1 MPPGPPNAAS
11 PWVTSGHL
19 LFQAGFLSQVTE
31 AVRKY
36 TNSDPEPAE
45 GKTLLAMH
53 FRTQVIQ
60 DVRRKLQKLEAG
72 LKPHCQPWQRGPSRS
87 ITTKT

>member
-1 MPPGPPNAAS
+1 MQLPHGDKFPM
-11 PWVTSGHL
+11 VTSGHL

-31 AVRKY
+31 AVSKY

-45 GKTLLAMH
+45 EKTLLAMH
-53 FRTQVIQ
+53 FITQVTH

-72 LKPHCQPWQRGPSRS
+72 PKPPCQAW
-87 ITTKT
+87 

>member
-1 MPPGPPNAAS
+1 
-11 PWVTSGHL
+11 